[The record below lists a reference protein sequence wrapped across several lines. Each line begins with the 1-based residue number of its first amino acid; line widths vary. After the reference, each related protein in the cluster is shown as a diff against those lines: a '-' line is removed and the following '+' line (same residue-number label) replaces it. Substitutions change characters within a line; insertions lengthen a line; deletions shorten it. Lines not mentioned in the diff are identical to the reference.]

1 MANGEW
7 RIAKGED
14 KMASTLVSTMGGQAQ
29 VVTFAL
35 DWLLA
40 QGEQVDE
47 VVALHLSPQ
56 GNERVARALDQ
67 LQAEL
72 GGHHYEFG
80 GRVIRPFRFWLVCLC
95 CAGVPLHDIRDEAA
109 ANAVWE
115 AVYALLGE
123 LKGRGRQLHLCIAG
137 GRRMIGLQAFS
148 AATLLFGHHDRLWHM
163 YTPAEF
169 LARAQDGAILH
180 ASPEDG
186 VRLISVP
193 LVPWGAYLPGV
204 RAMAQG
210 TPGEVL
216 AVHRQAMSEGER
228 LRCQEVV
235 DALTPRQ
242 AEVLRGIAAG
252 QIPQDVAA
260 AMCVQVR
267 TVHAHTAA
275 ILDVCRSVWGLGV
288 DRRLDYHFLREQF
301 RHFWN

>member
-1 MANGEW
+1 
-7 RIAKGED
+7 
-14 KMASTLVSTMGGQAQ
+14 MASTLIGTMGGQAQ

-40 QGEQVDE
+40 QGEDVDE
-47 VVALHLSPQ
+47 VVVLHLSPQ
-56 GNERVARALDQ
+56 GDGRVERALAQ
-67 LQAEL
+67 LEDEL
-72 GGHHYEFG
+72 GRHHYVLG
-80 GRVIRPFRFWLVCLC
+80 SRIIRPFQFRPVCLC
-95 CAGVPLHDIRDEAA
+95 CAGVPLRDIRDEAA
-109 ANAVWE
+109 ANAVWD
-115 AVYALLGE
+115 AVYALLSE

-180 ASPEDG
+180 AGPQDG

-204 RAMAQG
+204 RVLAQG
-210 TPGEVL
+210 APAEVL

-235 DALTPRQ
+235 QKLTPRQ
-242 AEVLRGIAAG
+242 LEVLRGIAAG

-301 RHFWN
+301 RHFWD